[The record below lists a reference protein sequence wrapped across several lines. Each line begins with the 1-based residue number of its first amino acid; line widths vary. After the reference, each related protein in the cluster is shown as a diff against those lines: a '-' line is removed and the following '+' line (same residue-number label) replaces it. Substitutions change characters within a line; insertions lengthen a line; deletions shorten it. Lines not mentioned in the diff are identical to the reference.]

1 MLKGVNIPATVHLA
15 RRSRIP
21 VIASGGVADLGDIL
35 ALARESSE
43 GIEGVITGRALY
55 DGRLKLKDAIAVAG
69 TVAGLP
75 TFCGVVSNAGKAS
88 FKGLEFEGRATEIG
102 RAHV

>member
-35 ALARESSE
+35 ALASESSE

-69 TVAGLP
+69 KTHSGPSPSAHCPPSQFRGGAG
-75 TFCGVVSNAGKAS
+75 GRG
-88 FKGLEFEGRATEIG
+88 GRYGGRREG
-102 RAHV
+102 